1 MNKTPAKHKP
11 TQPSPNGRTLK
22 SVIILFKI
30 NMSIKIKNIFKAL
43 PLGQGWGG
51 VLLVCALAACTT
63 QKTSSNAIPSLAGK
77 WKLTETLADI
87 GDGKAKWAAVSKDS
101 LLVSEFKADGS
112 ISGNAMPGTTHYV
125 VADSIHLNMT
135 IEHNADPIDYRYKV
149 SKDSLLLNPPCRE
162 ACGMRF
168 VRVK

>member
-1 MNKTPAKHKP
+1 
-11 TQPSPNGRTLK
+11 
-22 SVIILFKI
+22 
-30 NMSIKIKNIFKAL
+30 MSIKIKNILKAL
-43 PLGQGWGG
+43 PFGKGLGGALILA
-51 VLLVCALAACTT
+51 LLFAACTT
-63 QKTSSNAIPSLAGK
+63 QKTSTTTPTLVGK

-87 GDGKAKWAAVSKDS
+87 GDGKATWQPVSKDS
-101 LLVSEFKADGS
+101 LLISDFKTDGS
-112 ISGNAMPGTTHYV
+112 ITGNAMPGTTRYAI
-125 VADSIHLNMT
+125 ADSLHLNMT